1 MMRSL
6 SNTIQFVFSGP
17 VYLFIKVVALLFV
30 FVWVR
35 ASVSRP
41 RFDQLMQ
48 FNWKFMI
55 PLGLVVVVV
64 ASVLTVYLK

>member
-1 MMRSL
+1 MRSL

-55 PLGLVVVVV
+55 PLGLVTVAV